1 VASTITGIL
10 TMLEKIIT
18 GGETGADQAAWRVAQ
33 AFGVR
38 TGGWMPRGFLTADGP
53 RPEFAQQYG
62 AAEMPT
68 DSYSARTEQ
77 NVRES
82 DATLW
87 FGETTTSG
95 AQATVG
101 ACRSF
106 GKSCM
111 LIYPGATFEPA
122 HVQEWIAKHKIRTIN
137 VAGNR
142 EADEPGIG
150 DRVQRFLERVLSL
163 VIGR

>member
-1 VASTITGIL
+1 VASTITGVL
-10 TMLEKIIT
+10 NMLEKIIT
-18 GGETGADQAAWRVAQ
+18 GAQTGADQAAWRVAQ
-33 AFGVR
+33 AFGVQ

-53 RPEFAQQYG
+53 RPEIAQQHG

-68 DSYSARTEQ
+68 ESYSARTEQ

-87 FGETTTSG
+87 FGETATSG

-106 GKSCM
+106 GKPCM
-111 LIYPGATFEPA
+111 LIYPAASFEPE
-122 HVQEWIAKHKIRTIN
+122 HVSQWTAECQIRTLN

-150 DRVQRFLERVLSL
+150 DRVQRFLEQVLSL
-163 VIGR
+163 VFAR